1 MEEGRFRRKI
11 GWFRLCCCIMVIWS
25 HAGNAELFL
34 GKLEEG
40 HPLMWLEGKMV
51 PAIIRISIPCFLMM
65 SGYQFF
71 RGFTMKEL
79 PGKWKRR
86 VTTLLIPYLV
96 WNLLYYIGYLVAN
109 QADCL
114 KDIINKPDIRLSLE
128 QIVDAVLF
136 YRYNPVFWF
145 MYQLILLV
153 ALAPIL
159 YLFLRKLWSGSLF
172 LAVVFVGILGEHILP
187 QINLDEV
194 FYYSLAGFW
203 ALHGQKA
210 AEAGWTRRRGLL
222 GGGLLGAGILAGIPY
237 YARSFPPAIVAY
249 YTMAVLGI
257 WLMADE
263 RRLKPL
269 RPWMD
274 YTFFIYAFHFILV
287 RFLNKILARWLWG
300 SELAAG
306 LLYLGMPALVTAICC
321 LVASVLRRFP
331 WLWNLLNGGRG
342 SVRQHV
348 EQSGKSYGNR

>member
-34 GKLEEG
+34 GKIDQG
-40 HPLMWLEGKMV
+40 HVLMWLEVRIV

-86 VTTLLIPYLV
+86 VTTLLIPYLL
-96 WNLLYYIGYLVAN
+96 WNLLYYIGYLAAN
-109 QADCL
+109 QVVFL
-114 KDIINKPDIRLSLE
+114 KDMVNKPDIRLSME
-128 QIVDAVLF
+128 QIVDAVIF

-153 ALAPIL
+153 ALAPVL
-159 YLFLRKLWSGSLF
+159 YLFLRRLWSGLLF
-172 LAVVFVGILGEHILP
+172 LAVVFAGILGEQILP
-187 QINLDEV
+187 QINLDAV

-203 ALHGQKA
+203 ALHGQEA
-210 AEAGWTRRRGLL
+210 AEGRWTWRRAFL
-222 GGGLLGAGILAGIPY
+222 GVLLLGAGILAGIPY

-249 YTMAVLGI
+249 YTLAVLGI
-257 WLMADE
+257 WLMVDE
-263 RRLKPL
+263 RQLKPL
-269 RPWMD
+269 KPWMD
-274 YTFFIYAFHFILV
+274 YTFFIYAFHFIPV
-287 RFLNKILARWLWG
+287 RFLNKFLAKWLWG

-321 LVASVLRRFP
+321 LAAGMLRHVL
-331 WLWNLLNGGRG
+331 WLWKLLNGGRE
-342 SVRQHV
+342 RA
-348 EQSGKSYGNR
+348 R